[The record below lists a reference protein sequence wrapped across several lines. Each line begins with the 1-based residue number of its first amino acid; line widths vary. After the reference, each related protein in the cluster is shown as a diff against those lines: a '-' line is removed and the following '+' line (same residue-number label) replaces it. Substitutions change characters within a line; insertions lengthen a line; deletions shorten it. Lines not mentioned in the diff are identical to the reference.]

1 MKDISLF
8 TIDGPDLYPF
18 TPEREPISI
27 ETIALGLS
35 NTCRYGGQVR
45 HFYSVAQHS
54 VIVSEMVSPEFALW
68 GLLHD
73 AAETWIGDIPAPL
86 RDGMCW
92 QFDGVLYGIDAV
104 ERQILNHVAD
114 TFGLEPG
121 IPQEVHEADM
131 EIRIR
136 EQRSWYVCGKNRWWR
151 DGLTEPWRP
160 GVTHDIFLDRF
171 ENLTKTET

>member
-8 TIDGPDLYPF
+8 TINGPDLYPF
-18 TPEREPISI
+18 TPEREPITI

-92 QFDGVLYGIDAV
+92 QFDGVLYSIDAV
-104 ERQILNHVAD
+104 ESRILDHVAD

-121 IPQEVHEADM
+121 IPREVHEADM
-131 EIRIR
+131 EMRIH
-136 EQRSWYVCGKNRWWR
+136 EQLSGMISGVASHN
-151 DGLTEPWRP
+151 DGILPWRP
-160 GVTHDIFLDRF
+160 GVAHDIFLNRF